1 MKKFF
6 TVLSI
11 ICLIPG
17 VVGIIM
23 SLFINLYDHEKVI
36 ILVCGILA
44 MVFIIIA
51 DPGILKPKKDA
62 NYNCWLDEEYDDD
75 EEYYEDYDED
85 DDDVGKKMMTKTMV
99 ITIITMTMKMKD
111 TTTMTMMTNM
121 KTTGKSDS

>member
-17 VVGIIM
+17 VIGIIM
-23 SLFINLYDHEKVI
+23 SLFINLYEHEKVI
-36 ILVCGILA
+36 ILICGILA

-51 DPGILKPKKDA
+51 DPGILSPKKDA

-75 EEYYEDYDED
+75 EEYYRDYDEDEEDDDWEEDGYYYDYKDDDDEGYYDYDDED
-85 DDDVGKKMMTKTMV
+85 DDDGY
-99 ITIITMTMKMKD
+99 D
-111 TTTMTMMTNM
+111 
-121 KTTGKSDS
+121 DDWEE

>member
-23 SLFINLYDHEKVI
+23 SLFINLYEHEKVI
-36 ILVCGILA
+36 ILICGVLA

-51 DPGILKPKKDA
+51 DPGILSPKKDA

-75 EEYYEDYDED
+75 EEYYRDYDEDED
-85 DDDVGKKMMTKTMV
+85 DDDWEDNGYYY
-99 ITIITMTMKMKD
+99 D
-111 TTTMTMMTNM
+111 YEDDDDE
-121 KTTGKSDS
+121 GYYDYEDDDDYEDDWEE

>member
-11 ICLIPG
+11 IFLIPG
-17 VVGIIM
+17 VVGIVM

-36 ILVCGILA
+36 ILVCGVLA

-62 NYNCWLDEEYDDD
+62 NYNGWLDDEYDDD
-75 EEYYEDYDED
+75 EYYYYDED
-85 DDDVGKKMMTKTMV
+85 DDEDEYYY
-99 ITIITMTMKMKD
+99 D
-111 TTTMTMMTNM
+111 YE
-121 KTTGKSDS
+121 DDDDDDYPDDWEE

>member
-17 VVGIIM
+17 VIGIIM
-23 SLFINLYDHEKVI
+23 SLFINLYEYEKVI
-36 ILVCGILA
+36 ILVCGVLA

-51 DPGILKPKKDA
+51 DPGILSPKKDA

-75 EEYYEDYDED
+75 EEYYRDYDED
-85 DDDVGKKMMTKTMV
+85 DDDWEEDGYYY
-99 ITIITMTMKMKD
+99 D
-111 TTTMTMMTNM
+111 YEDDDDE
-121 KTTGKSDS
+121 GYYDYEDDDDEYEDDWEE

>member
-23 SLFINLYDHEKVI
+23 SLFINLYEHEKII
-36 ILVCGILA
+36 ILICGVLA
-44 MVFIIIA
+44 MIFIIIA
-51 DPGILKPKKDA
+51 DPEILSPKKDA

-85 DDDVGKKMMTKTMV
+85 DDDWEEEDDYYYDYDDDEDEGYY
-99 ITIITMTMKMKD
+99 D
-111 TTTMTMMTNM
+111 Y
-121 KTTGKSDS
+121 DDDDEDEYEDDWEE

>member
-17 VVGIIM
+17 VVGIVM
-23 SLFINLYDHEKVI
+23 SLLINLYEHEKVI
-36 ILVCGILA
+36 ILICGILA

-51 DPGILKPKKDA
+51 DPGILSPKKDA

-85 DDDVGKKMMTKTMV
+85 EEDDDDWEEDDDWWYYDYENDDDEGYY
-99 ITIITMTMKMKD
+99 D
-111 TTTMTMMTNM
+111 Y
-121 KTTGKSDS
+121 DDDDDDYEDDWEE

>member
-23 SLFINLYDHEKVI
+23 SLFINLYEHEKVI
-36 ILVCGILA
+36 ILICGILA

-51 DPGILKPKKDA
+51 DPGILSPKKDA

-85 DDDVGKKMMTKTMV
+85 DDDDWEEDDDGYYY
-99 ITIITMTMKMKD
+99 D
-111 TTTMTMMTNM
+111 YEDDDDE
-121 KTTGKSDS
+121 GYYDYDDDDDDEYEDDWEE

>member
-17 VVGIIM
+17 VIGIIM
-23 SLFINLYDHEKVI
+23 SLFINLYEHEKII
-36 ILVCGILA
+36 ILICGILA

-51 DPGILKPKKDA
+51 DPGILSPKKDA

-75 EEYYEDYDED
+75 EEYYRDYDED
-85 DDDVGKKMMTKTMV
+85 EEDDDWEDDGYYY
-99 ITIITMTMKMKD
+99 D
-111 TTTMTMMTNM
+111 YEDDDDE
-121 KTTGKSDS
+121 GYYDYDDDDDEYDDDWEE

>member
-17 VVGIIM
+17 VVGIVM
-23 SLFINLYDHEKVI
+23 SLFINLYEHENVI
-36 ILVCGILA
+36 ILVYGVLA

-85 DDDVGKKMMTKTMV
+85 DDDWEEEDDYYYDYDDDEDEGYY
-99 ITIITMTMKMKD
+99 D
-111 TTTMTMMTNM
+111 Y
-121 KTTGKSDS
+121 DDDDEDEYEDDWEE

>member
-36 ILVCGILA
+36 ILVCGVLA

-51 DPGILKPKKDA
+51 DPGILSPKTDA
-62 NYNCWLDEEYDDD
+62 KYNCWLDAEYDDD

-85 DDDVGKKMMTKTMV
+85 DDD
-99 ITIITMTMKMKD
+99 D
-111 TTTMTMMTNM
+111 WEE
-121 KTTGKSDS
+121 DEYYYDYDDDEDDWEE

>member
-23 SLFINLYDHEKVI
+23 SLFINLYEHEKVI
-36 ILVCGILA
+36 ILICGILA

-51 DPGILKPKKDA
+51 DPGILSQKKDA

-85 DDDVGKKMMTKTMV
+85 DDDDWEEDDDGYYY
-99 ITIITMTMKMKD
+99 D
-111 TTTMTMMTNM
+111 YEDDDDE
-121 KTTGKSDS
+121 GYYDYDDDDDDEYEDDWEE

>member
-23 SLFINLYDHEKVI
+23 SLFINLYEHEKVI
-36 ILVCGILA
+36 ILVCGVLA

-51 DPGILKPKKDA
+51 EPGILAPKKDA
-62 NYNCWLDEEYDDD
+62 NYNGWLDDEYDDD
-75 EEYYEDYDED
+75 EYYYYDED
-85 DDDVGKKMMTKTMV
+85 DDDEYYY
-99 ITIITMTMKMKD
+99 D
-111 TTTMTMMTNM
+111 E
-121 KTTGKSDS
+121 DDDDDDYPDDWEE

>member
-17 VVGIIM
+17 VIGIIM
-23 SLFINLYDHEKVI
+23 SLFINLYEHEKII
-36 ILVCGILA
+36 ILICGVLA

-51 DPGILKPKKDA
+51 DPGILSPKKDA

-75 EEYYEDYDED
+75 EEYYRDYDED
-85 DDDVGKKMMTKTMV
+85 EEDDDWEDDGYYY
-99 ITIITMTMKMKD
+99 D
-111 TTTMTMMTNM
+111 YEDDDDE
-121 KTTGKSDS
+121 GYYDYDDDDDDYEDDWEE

>member
-17 VVGIIM
+17 VIGIIM
-23 SLFINLYDHEKVI
+23 SLFINLYEHEKII
-36 ILVCGILA
+36 ILICGVLA

-51 DPGILKPKKDA
+51 DPGILSPKKDA

-75 EEYYEDYDED
+75 EEYYRDYDED
-85 DDDVGKKMMTKTMV
+85 EEDDDWEDDGYYY
-99 ITIITMTMKMKD
+99 D
-111 TTTMTMMTNM
+111 YEDDDDE
-121 KTTGKSDS
+121 GYYDYEDDDDEYEDDWEE

>member
-51 DPGILKPKKDA
+51 DPGILSPKKDA
-62 NYNCWLDEEYDDD
+62 NYNCWLDEEYNDD

-85 DDDVGKKMMTKTMV
+85 DDDDWEEDGEYYY
-99 ITIITMTMKMKD
+99 D
-111 TTTMTMMTNM
+111 YDDDEDE
-121 KTTGKSDS
+121 GYYDDDEDDDDWEE

>member
-17 VVGIIM
+17 VVGIVM
-23 SLFINLYDHEKVI
+23 SLFINLYEHEKVI
-36 ILVCGILA
+36 ILVCGVLA

-51 DPGILKPKKDA
+51 DPGILSPKKDA

-85 DDDVGKKMMTKTMV
+85 DDDWEEDDEYYYDYDDDEGYY
-99 ITIITMTMKMKD
+99 D
-111 TTTMTMMTNM
+111 
-121 KTTGKSDS
+121 DDDEYEDDWEE

>member
-17 VVGIIM
+17 VIGIIM
-23 SLFINLYDHEKVI
+23 SLFINLYEHEKVI
-36 ILVCGILA
+36 ILICGVLA

-51 DPGILKPKKDA
+51 DPGILSPKKDA

-75 EEYYEDYDED
+75 EEYYRDYDED
-85 DDDVGKKMMTKTMV
+85 DDDDWEDDGYYY
-99 ITIITMTMKMKD
+99 D
-111 TTTMTMMTNM
+111 YEDDDDE
-121 KTTGKSDS
+121 GYYDYDDDDDDEYEDDWEE

>member
-17 VVGIIM
+17 VVGIVM
-23 SLFINLYDHEKVI
+23 SLFINLYEHEKII
-36 ILVCGILA
+36 ILICGVLA

-51 DPGILKPKKDA
+51 DPEILSPKKDA

-75 EEYYEDYDED
+75 EEYYRDYDED
-85 DDDVGKKMMTKTMV
+85 DDDDDWEDDGYYY
-99 ITIITMTMKMKD
+99 D
-111 TTTMTMMTNM
+111 YEE
-121 KTTGKSDS
+121 DDDEYYYYDYDDDDDEYEDDWEE

>member
-1 MKKFF
+1 MKKLF

-23 SLFINLYDHEKVI
+23 SLFINLYEHEKVI

-51 DPGILKPKKDA
+51 DPGILAPKKDA
-62 NYNCWLDEEYDDD
+62 NYNGWLD

-85 DDDVGKKMMTKTMV
+85 DDDDWEEDDDGYYYY
-99 ITIITMTMKMKD
+99 D
-111 TTTMTMMTNM
+111 Y
-121 KTTGKSDS
+121 DEDDDEYEDDWEE

>member
-23 SLFINLYDHEKVI
+23 SLFINLYEHEKII
-36 ILVCGILA
+36 ILICGILA

-51 DPGILKPKKDA
+51 DPGILSPKKDA

-75 EEYYEDYDED
+75 EEYYRDYDED
-85 DDDVGKKMMTKTMV
+85 EEDDDWEDDGYYY
-99 ITIITMTMKMKD
+99 D
-111 TTTMTMMTNM
+111 YEDDDDE
-121 KTTGKSDS
+121 GYYDYDDDDDDYEDDWEE

>member
-17 VVGIIM
+17 VVGIVM
-23 SLFINLYDHEKVI
+23 SLFINLYEHEKVI
-36 ILVCGILA
+36 ILVCGVLA

-85 DDDVGKKMMTKTMV
+85 DDDWEEEDDYYYDYDDDEDEGYY
-99 ITIITMTMKMKD
+99 D
-111 TTTMTMMTNM
+111 Y
-121 KTTGKSDS
+121 DDDDEDEYEDDWEE

>member
-23 SLFINLYDHEKVI
+23 SLFINLYEHEKVI
-36 ILVCGILA
+36 ILVCGVLA

-51 DPGILKPKKDA
+51 EPGILKPKKDA

-85 DDDVGKKMMTKTMV
+85 DDDDWEEDDEYYYDYDDDEDEGYY
-99 ITIITMTMKMKD
+99 D
-111 TTTMTMMTNM
+111 
-121 KTTGKSDS
+121 DDDEYEDDWEE